1 MNHNNIRTPP
11 CVQHPG
17 IWFDASRRTFTRE
30 QCLRACPN
38 LVLCSQSALSNRPTY
53 GMWAGVW
60 INDDFSA
67 QQDVLAARAHL
78 SAAEPADG
86 PPDTPHEP
94 TPSPPP
100 IPPARRTR
108 VGKLL
113 TAPPPAAISAQ
124 ITARASGN
132 CEIMAPAC
140 TYAQRAI
147 FSRRRRAVITAF
159 ITPADALAA
168 CLNCIDLIEH
178 TDIPTALDL
187 GYLVDPRSC
196 MSTTAVLW
204 RQHRWV
210 HLDTRGRIHD
220 VDSPASAQSAS

>member
-17 IWFDASRRTFTRE
+17 IWFDASRRAFTRE
-30 QCLRACPN
+30 QCLSACPN
-38 LVLCSQSALSNRPTY
+38 LVQCSQSALSHRPSY

-60 INDDFSA
+60 VNGDFDAQRGLFATRASA
-67 QQDVLAARAHL
+67 RVAE
-78 SAAEPADG
+78 SAAC
-86 PPDTPHEP
+86 TPQAPHSP
-94 TPSPPP
+94 TPCPQPMP
-100 IPPARRTR
+100 GRRTR

-113 TAPPPAAISAQ
+113 IAPPPAAISAQ

-147 FSRRRRAVITAF
+147 FSRRRRAVITAL

-204 RQHRWV
+204 RQRRWV
-210 HLDTRGRIHD
+210 YLDTRGRIHGAD
-220 VDSPASAQSAS
+220 THASAQSAS